1 MFKRKKGRPDAEEPV
16 TAAPQEEPEAV
27 EIDEEED
34 WQGEDWLEEEVEA
47 QSEIPEEEGKAPP
60 KRIRKLFFRVQMAYE
75 REDIGALVR
84 TLEYRRQPD
93 KSLRMALKIG
103 YPIFG
108 ILLLFG
114 AVWLVLKMVEWDAP
128 TIAGI
133 LVGII
138 ITVGMLLGGV
148 ALIRRSSTRGMER
161 RSWKKYP
168 NKGVVLTYSFYDDG
182 FVEEDEV
189 AGHNEYRYLFVKN
202 GNLDANHF
210 YLFNENNAAHM
221 LRKDKFLYGNPE
233 KFTQFIRAKAAVRL
247 DPVDDDGEL

>member
-1 MFKRKKGRPDAEEPV
+1 MFKRKKHR
-16 TAAPQEEPEAV
+16 AAPEKPAAVPQEEPVVE
-27 EIDEEED
+27 EIDDDEE
-34 WQGEDWLEEEVEA
+34 WHGEDWLEEEVEA
-47 QSEIPEEEGKAPP
+47 EPDGIEEEGKSPP
-60 KRIRKLFFRVQMAYE
+60 KRVRKLFFRVQMAYE

-84 TLEYRRQPD
+84 TLEYRRQPE
-93 KSLRMALKIG
+93 KNLRIALKVG

-128 TIAGI
+128 TIPGI
-133 LVGII
+133 LVGVL
-138 ITVGMLLGGV
+138 ITLGMLLGGI
-148 ALIRRSSTRGMER
+148 ALIRRSNTRGMER

-221 LRKDKFLYGNPE
+221 LRKDSFQYGDPE
-233 KFTQFIRAKAAVRL
+233 KFTKFIRAKAAVRL
-247 DPVDDDGEL
+247 DPVDDDGEV